1 MNNIGI
7 GLEIMGTG
15 MLGLFVAMIVI
26 MVALVALAI
35 VITMKSKRRG
45 DY

>member
-1 MNNIGI
+1 MNNIAI

-26 MVALVALAI
+26 MVSTGILKALDN
-35 VITMKSKRRG
+35 KKKK
-45 DY
+45 

>member
-26 MVALVALAI
+26 MVSTGILKALDN
-35 VITMKSKRRG
+35 KKKN
-45 DY
+45 

>member
-15 MLGLFVAMIVI
+15 MLGLFVAMIII
-26 MVALVALAI
+26 MARTGILKALDN
-35 VITMKSKRRG
+35 KKKK
-45 DY
+45 

>member
-26 MVALVALAI
+26 MVSTSILKALDN
-35 VITMKSKRRG
+35 KKKN
-45 DY
+45 